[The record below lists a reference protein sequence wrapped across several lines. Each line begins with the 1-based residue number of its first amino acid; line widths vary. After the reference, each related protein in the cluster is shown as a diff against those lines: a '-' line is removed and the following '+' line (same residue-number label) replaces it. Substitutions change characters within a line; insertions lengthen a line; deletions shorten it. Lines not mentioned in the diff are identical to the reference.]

1 VRAGLHD
8 RCPARGIDMRRILA
22 LCMGLGLLAP
32 PCARAEQALLIKP
45 LAEKNVSQLPAGQ
58 LFWRI
63 ENFRTLNEAKAEA
76 AMRAWSLVAESSGKI
91 WLFTL
96 GASDAASSAGA
107 IKVAEVGPIPRV
119 PAARYLLRIN
129 DVSGPPGSVTPVHSH
144 PGSEAFLVL
153 DGEQTIKEAH
163 GIMRVQAGHADPGHG
178 ADQAMQAVSSGSSDL
193 HALVMFVV
201 DADRPFSSPAAFP

>member
-1 VRAGLHD
+1 
-8 RCPARGIDMRRILA
+8 MRRMLA
-22 LCMGLGLLAP
+22 LCMGLGLLGPHGAG
-32 PCARAEQALLIKP
+32 ADQTLLIKP
-45 LAEKNVSQLPAGQ
+45 LAEKDVSQLPAGP

-63 ENFRTLNEAKAEA
+63 ENFRTMDEAKA
-76 AMRAWSLVAESSGKI
+76 AMRDCSLVVESAGKI

-96 GASDAASSAGA
+96 GASGAAASAVA

-129 DVSGPPGSVTPVHSH
+129 DVSGPPGSLTPVHSH

-163 GIMRVQAGHADPGHG
+163 GIIRIQAGHADPGHG
-178 ADQAMQAVSSGSSDL
+178 ADQAMQAVSSGSADL

-201 DADRPFSSPAAFP
+201 DADKPFTSPAALP